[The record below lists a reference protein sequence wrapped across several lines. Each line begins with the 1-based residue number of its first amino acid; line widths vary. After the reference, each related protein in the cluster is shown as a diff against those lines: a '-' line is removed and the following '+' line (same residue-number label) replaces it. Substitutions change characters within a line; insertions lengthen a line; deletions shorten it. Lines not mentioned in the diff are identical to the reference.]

1 MNCLCCGKPLRD
13 EENKSG
19 WHQGCIRKFFGFREI
34 PSINIDDDTLIAL
47 AEENSGKGVTVT
59 GVQKK
64 LSLHLVSD
72 SKSPR
77 LTLVG
82 YPAGYILKPP
92 TREYEA
98 LPEAE
103 HLVMSMADAV
113 GIRTVPHALISGKDG
128 YSYISKRIDRII
140 DGSSVTKLAMEDF
153 CQLDMRLTED
163 KYHGSCER
171 LAKIISTYSSKEGL
185 DMSELFMRLVF
196 CFITGNSDMHM
207 KNFSLIENE
216 IGTSEYT
223 LSAAYDL
230 LPVNIIVPED
240 TEETAIPI
248 NGKKNNIRRKD
259 FLKFAENC
267 GISQKAAEKIITGL
281 IKKRALFIAMCSTSL
296 LPNHMKTTF
305 SELITSRINC
315 LM

>member
-1 MNCLCCGKPLRD
+1 MNCLCCGKPLGD
-13 EENKSG
+13 EEYGSG
-19 WHQGCIRKFFGFREI
+19 WHQGCTRKFFGFGKT

-47 AEENSGKGVTVT
+47 AEESSGKGVTVT

-72 SKSPR
+72 SESPR

-92 TREYEA
+92 AKEYEA

-128 YSYISKRIDRII
+128 YLYISKRIDRII

-171 LAKIISTYSSKEGL
+171 LAKIISMYSSKEGL

-216 IGTSEYT
+216 IGTSGYT

-281 IKKRALFIAMCSTSL
+281 IKKRDLFIAMCSTSL

>member
-1 MNCLCCGKPLRD
+1 
-13 EENKSG
+13 
-19 WHQGCIRKFFGFREI
+19 
-34 PSINIDDDTLIAL
+34 
-47 AEENSGKGVTVT
+47 
-59 GVQKK
+59 
-64 LSLHLVSD
+64 
-72 SKSPR
+72 
-77 LTLVG
+77 
-82 YPAGYILKPP
+82 
-92 TREYEA
+92 
-98 LPEAE
+98 
-103 HLVMSMADAV
+103 
-113 GIRTVPHALISGKDG
+113 
-128 YSYISKRIDRII
+128 
-140 DGSSVTKLAMEDF
+140 
-153 CQLDMRLTED
+153 
-163 KYHGSCER
+163 
-171 LAKIISTYSSKEGL
+171 
-185 DMSELFMRLVF
+185 MSELFMRLVF

-281 IKKRALFIAMCSTSL
+281 IKKRDLFIAMCSTSL